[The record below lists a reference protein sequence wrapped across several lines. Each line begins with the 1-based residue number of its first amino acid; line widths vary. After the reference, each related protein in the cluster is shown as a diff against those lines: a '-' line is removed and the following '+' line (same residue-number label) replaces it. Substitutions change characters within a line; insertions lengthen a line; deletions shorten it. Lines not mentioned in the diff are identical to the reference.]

1 MTRISVRIPVAV
13 VSATLLL
20 GALAPLRASGTTIDD
35 KKAQAQQIQAQI
47 NENGDR
53 IAALTEQYNGAVL
66 EYQNAQAK
74 VAEAKQHLA
83 AAEAAQ
89 SRLSDLVAARG
100 AALYTGAQDPTTL
113 LPDTNIKSF
122 NELGARAKYGEITTG
137 NDEQLIANLE
147 RATARPRSATQ
158 AVQQPSRRGREEA
171 RRHRRNARQRRAGEP
186 TAARAV
192 VASQR

>member
-1 MTRISVRIPVAV
+1 M
-13 VSATLLL
+13 
-20 GALAPLRASGTTIDD
+20 
-35 KKAQAQQIQAQI
+35 
-47 NENGDR
+47 
-53 IAALTEQYNGAVL
+53 L

-122 NELGARAKYGEITTG
+122 NELGARTKYGEITTG

-147 RATARPRSATQ
+147 RAQ
-158 AVQQPSRRGREEA
+158 QDLEVQRKQYNNASRRGREEA

-186 TAARAV
+186 TAARAA